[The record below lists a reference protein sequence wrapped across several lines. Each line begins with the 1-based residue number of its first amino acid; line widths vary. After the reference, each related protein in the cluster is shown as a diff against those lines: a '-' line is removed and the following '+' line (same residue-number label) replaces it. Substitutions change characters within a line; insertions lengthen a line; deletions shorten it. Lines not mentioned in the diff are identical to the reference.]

1 MTSNNNDSG
10 GPHETPSSGVDIV
23 DHELGDRISQ
33 AIAELQE
40 VMDAA
45 ILAGLIVEPI
55 FTQVENRL
63 TRFGTRIDSSVC
75 SVRIYRKLT

>member
-1 MTSNNNDSG
+1 MTSNNDKPG
-10 GPHETPSSGVDIV
+10 GPHETHSSGVDNV